1 MNFFPTDFL
10 KNFMTI
16 AQAGLRD
23 WGSLHP
29 LIIHFPLVLLC
40 IAPAFILLG
49 IIYVKSLRAFC
60 LCSLL
65 LLWLGTA
72 AIFLAV
78 ETGEAASKH
87 LNPNSETMD
96 TLITHANLA
105 DQSRL
110 IFIVLTIL
118 WTLYVAFL
126 LPPSG
131 PVVGIRRGLLA
142 LFLLGYFYG
151 LVFLLSTAHY
161 GGKLVHHH
169 GIHSNLYEN
178 PRSLRLPYK

>member
-1 MNFFPTDFL
+1 MNLFPTDML
-10 KNFMTI
+10 ENFMTI

-23 WGSLHP
+23 WGTLHP
-29 LIIHFPLVLLC
+29 LIIHFPLVLLL
-40 IAPAFILLG
+40 IVPPFIVLG
-49 IIYVKSLRAFC
+49 MINVKSLRVFC
-60 LCSLL
+60 LCSLF

-72 AIFLAV
+72 AIFLAI

-96 TLITHANLA
+96 TLITHASLA

-118 WTLYVAFL
+118 WTLYVVFL
-126 LPPSG
+126 LPKSG
-131 PVVGIRRGLLA
+131 PIVGTRLGLLF
-142 LFLLGYFYG
+142 LFLLGYLYG
-151 LVFLLSTAHY
+151 LAFLFNTAHY

-169 GIHSNLYEN
+169 GIHSPLYEN
-178 PRSLRLPYK
+178 PSAR